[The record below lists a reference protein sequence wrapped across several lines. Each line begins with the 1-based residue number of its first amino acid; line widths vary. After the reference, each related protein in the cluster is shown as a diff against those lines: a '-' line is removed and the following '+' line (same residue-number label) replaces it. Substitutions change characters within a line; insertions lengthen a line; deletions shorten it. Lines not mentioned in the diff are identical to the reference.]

1 MSGPKGEE
9 IRYHDTISEIRFPYV
24 AGDRAANSKI
34 LDQTAAKRSSHSLWS
49 IQANPCLA
57 YYFLS
62 LTIRVDTPH
71 NFFKHGRVTRGHLH
85 INHRQRACTYLAL
98 ARVHSS
104 ISSILSRSNN
114 HDDVRAIEPEGSEE
128 PSHAQ

>member
-62 LTIRVDTPH
+62 LTSD
-71 NFFKHGRVTRGHLH
+71 
-85 INHRQRACTYLAL
+85 
-98 ARVHSS
+98 
-104 ISSILSRSNN
+104 ILSRSNN